1 MNLIKILENFSQ
13 KNLNFGSIKMAEILA
28 EIKIEN
34 PVLETLISHV
44 QTTIASLFAFI
55 KVVLVGVL
63 FARYS
68 STYLTGEAPALLL
81 IASSVVSTS

>member
-1 MNLIKILENFSQ
+1 
-13 KNLNFGSIKMAEILA
+13 MAEILA